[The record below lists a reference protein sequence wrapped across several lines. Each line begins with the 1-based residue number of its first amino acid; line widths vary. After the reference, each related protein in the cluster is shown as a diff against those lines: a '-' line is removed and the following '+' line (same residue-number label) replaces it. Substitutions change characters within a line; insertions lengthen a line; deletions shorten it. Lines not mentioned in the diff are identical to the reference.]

1 MSNEKTFWNKEYKK
15 PGHLAISTGPSMDMV
30 TFVNWYEKEFGQGIV
45 SQSTILDIGCGN
57 GRNSLYL
64 EKEFGSKGY
73 AFDISGEAIGAIKKA
88 HPKSTV
94 DFMIHDIHEPL
105 PLPDQS
111 IDLILD
117 LMVSHC
123 LTEEERPRYLAEL
136 VRVLAP
142 RGVVLWKSFFKEG
155 DYHTTQLLKKHG
167 VKGEKNSHIHPKFHI
182 HEHVWTEKEFKDF
195 VEPYF
200 DVEVFKRSHGH
211 KRGENNREGK
221 RRYFIAYLVKK
232 Q

>member
-15 PGHLAISTGPSMDMV
+15 AGHLALSMYPSGDLI
-30 TFVNWYEKEFGQGIV
+30 TFANWYEKEFGEGILQQTTV
-45 SQSTILDIGCGN
+45 LDIGCGN
-57 GRNSLYL
+57 GRNALYL
-64 EKEFGSKGY
+64 EDTFGSKGY
-73 AFDISGEAIGAIKKA
+73 AFDISGEAISTIKKTF
-88 HPKSTV
+88 PKSKI

-105 PLPDQS
+105 PLADGS
-111 IDLILD
+111 VNLILD

-123 LTEEERPRYLAEL
+123 LTDEERPKYLTEL
-136 VRVLAP
+136 VRVLEP
-142 RGVVLWKSFFKEG
+142 RGVVVWKSFFKEG

-167 VKGEKNSHIHPKFHI
+167 VKGEKNSYIHPKFHI
-182 HEHVWTEKEFKDF
+182 HEHVWMEKEFKDF
-195 VEPYF
+195 VAPYF

-232 Q
+232 